1 MPEQM
6 TQPDPVKPKSRLR
19 RVGLWSLG
27 VVLVLGVGLGVL
39 AVTSIGRTI
48 HVAPWINAQLVSQ
61 LSGAVPGASVQFEGA
76 TLLIEDD
83 LHPHVVFERLD
94 LVPDDGGP
102 VMSISEVEASLSYRK
117 LLQGQIAPREIRMSG
132 VILNATRADEGEVA
146 LAIDGG
152 QGGAA
157 TSTSLGDIE
166 REIDR
171 LLQTSEFENLSR
183 VSLDAI
189 TIQFDDQRAG
199 RSWTVDGGS
208 FLLTRDDKALRM
220 TTNIAL
226 LGGRDYV
233 STLEFNF
240 ETELGQR
247 EAQFGVNFEDVPST
261 DIASQSPALTWLS
274 ILDAPISGAMRFEID
289 ESGDLGPLNAALRIS
304 EGVVQPGGV
313 VRPVPFKS
321 AGTHFTYDPQSDAI
335 EFTELVADS
344 AWGQARAEGV
354 AYLRDLQG
362 GLPGALWGQFK
373 FTDLSGNPAGLFG
386 APVSIDHAQADFRL
400 DLTNFTI
407 DVGEFLLNS
416 EGQTA
421 VAKGQFIPLE
431 EGWKVSLN
439 AQMAE
444 VDAREVIRWWPENA
458 QPKPR
463 KWVDENI
470 LAGQLSDVNF
480 ALRAVPGAK
489 PDIYLDFEFDEAE
502 VRYVKTL
509 PPVKKAKGR
518 AVWVDNRFVVTAEG
532 GEVAPGAG
540 GVLDATGTSFVIPNT
555 RIKQGPAEVWLK
567 TRGTVTAA
575 LRLLDHKPLEVFSKA
590 GLPVDLA
597 EGEVE
602 VDGRI
607 NLFLRKGL
615 KPEEVNF
622 DIAATARNVRST
634 QLVPDKQIAAPEL
647 SILATSQAV
656 SVAGRGRIGS
666 VPIEATWSTAL
677 GQENGGKSQLLGSVE
692 LNESTVD
699 EFNLGLS
706 REMLSGQGKA
716 AIRID
721 FERNK
726 LPELQVTSDLRGL
739 RMAIPTLGWSKS
751 ASRAAELA
759 VTVALDQ
766 PARVESLRMSAQGLE
781 AQGNITLKPDGGM
794 EVFTLDRLTVGN
806 WFDGSAKLT
815 GRPGQITPGIE
826 LTSGTLDLR
835 KLPEASNAGGDRT
848 PVLAN
853 LSRVRVSD
861 TIDLTS
867 FGGSFL
873 AGGGMQGEFRARVNG
888 GAAISGSLTPVGGR
902 SAIRILSADAG
913 NVLRSAE
920 FLRNASGGTL
930 QLDLNP
936 LGKNEFDGRAII
948 NDVRIQDAP
957 AFAELLNAVS
967 VVGLLDQM
975 AGEGILFTDVESRF
989 RIGPNRIAIAQGS
1002 AVGPSM
1008 GVSADGIYHT
1018 DTRSFDMQGVVSP
1031 IYVLNAIGRPIA
1043 RKGEGLFGLNYT
1055 LRGPVEDLRISVN
1068 PLSVLTPG
1076 IFRNIFRRPPPSLDE
1091 ASE

>member
-19 RVGLWSLG
+19 RVGLW
-27 VVLVLGVGLGVL
+27 VLGTLLVFCLAVAVLG
-39 AVTSIGRTI
+39 VTSIGRTI
-48 HVAPWINAQLVSQ
+48 QLAPWMNAQLVTQ
-61 LSGAVPGASVQFEGA
+61 LSNAVPGGSVRFEGA
-76 TLLIEDD
+76 TVLIEDD
-83 LHPHVVFERLD
+83 YHPHVVFERLD

-102 VMSISEVEASLSYRK
+102 VMSISEVAASLSYRK

-132 VILNATRADEGEVA
+132 VVLNASRAGEGEVA

-152 QGGAA
+152 EGVAE

-166 REIDR
+166 QEIDR
-171 LLQTSEFENLSR
+171 LLQTSEFENLQR

-208 FLLTRDDKALRM
+208 FLLTREGKALRM
-220 TTNIAL
+220 TTSIAL

-240 ETELGQR
+240 ETELGQST
-247 EAQFGVNFEDVPST
+247 AQFGVNFEDVPST
-261 DIASQSPALTWLS
+261 DIASQSAALTWLN

-304 EGVVQPGGV
+304 EGVVQPGGQ
-313 VRPVPFKS
+313 VRPVPFRS

-354 AYLRDLQG
+354 AYLRNMQG
-362 GLPGALWGQFK
+362 GLPGALWGQFQ
-373 FTDLSGNPAGLFG
+373 FTELSGNPAGLFG

-407 DVGEFLLNS
+407 DVGEFLLRS
-416 EGQTA
+416 DGQTA
-421 VAKGQFIPLE
+421 VAKGQFLPLE
-431 EGWKVSLN
+431 EGWKVRLN

-444 VDAREVIRWWPENA
+444 VDAREVVRWWPENA
-458 QPKPR
+458 QRKPR

-470 LAGQLSDVNF
+470 LAGQLRDVNF
-480 ALRAVPGAK
+480 ALRAEPGSK
-489 PDIYLDFEFDEAE
+489 PDIYLDFEFDKAE

-509 PPVKKAKGR
+509 PPVTKAKGR

-532 GEVAPGAG
+532 GEVSPGRG

-555 RIKQGPAEVWLK
+555 RIKQGPAEVHLK
-567 TRGTVTAA
+567 TRGTVSAA
-575 LRLLDHKPLEVFSKA
+575 LSLLDHKPLEVFSKA

-597 EGEVE
+597 DGEVE
-602 VDGRI
+602 VKGRI
-607 NLFLRKGL
+607 DLFLRKGL
-615 KPEEVNF
+615 KPEDVQF
-622 DIAATARNVRST
+622 DIAATAENVRST
-634 QLVPDKQIAAPEL
+634 QLVPGKQIAAPRL
-647 SILATSQAV
+647 SIIANSQTV
-656 SVAGRGRIGS
+656 SVSGQGRVGS
-666 VPIEATWSTAL
+666 VPIEATWSTIL
-677 GQENGGKSQLLGSVE
+677 GQKNGGKSQLSGSVE
-692 LNESTVD
+692 LSERTVD

-706 REMLSGQGKA
+706 QELLSGKGEA
-716 AIRID
+716 AIRVD
-721 FERNK
+721 FERGT
-726 LPELQVTSDLRGL
+726 LPQLTVTSDLRGL
-739 RMAIPTLGWSKS
+739 DMAIPALGWRKP
-751 ASRAAELA
+751 ASRAAELSLK
-759 VTVALDQ
+759 VALDQ
-766 PARVESLRMSAQGLE
+766 PASVTELRLSASGLE
-781 AQGNITLKPDGGM
+781 ALGDITLREDGGM
-794 EVFTLDRLTVGN
+794 GVFTLERLTVGS

-815 GRPGQITPGIE
+815 GRPGQPMPGIE

-835 KLPEASNAGGDRT
+835 KIPETSNTTGAKT
-848 PVLAN
+848 PFLAN
-853 LSRVRVSD
+853 LTRVRVSN

-936 LGKNEFDGRAII
+936 LGDSEFDGRAII
-948 NDVRIQDAP
+948 KGVRIQDAP

-1018 DTRSFDMQGVVSP
+1018 DTRSFEMQGVVSP
-1031 IYVLNAIGRPIA
+1031 IYVLNALGRPIA